1 MHIPVFSLNIDGTA
15 VTSNFDPVLIS
26 LTIVDSDG
34 GKADRLSCELDDD
47 DGHIELPRIGAKV
60 QAGLGWSDS
69 GSAVIFTGFVDEVLS
84 LGSRASGRL
93 LTIEAKSVNTRG
105 KLKQPAQRHMDNAAF
120 SDVARQWGMKAG
132 LSDVKV
138 DSALGAINRAYWY
151 MGHESYL
158 AWGERIARELGA
170 TFKVMG
176 DVGVFVSRGGAQS
189 TSGKPLTT
197 INAIYSNDVATSNL
211 IHWSLAPVLSRP
223 EYANFKTRWYD
234 PANAQWMLESLKAG
248 YSDTSDGGVN
258 ADLWH
263 KRKHANPG
271 NANKQAASDGAES
284 DRDRGGGSATI
295 QGNPDAASQAPCVIS
310 GARPGVDGPY
320 RIATATHRLTRP
332 GSYVTELALVQP
344 SGAVGA
350 DNRATP
356 GGS

>member
-1 MHIPVFSLNIDGTA
+1 MHIPVFSITIDGTD
-15 VTSNFDPVLIS
+15 VTSNFDPVLTA
-26 LTIVDSDG
+26 LTIVDSEG
-34 GKADRLSCELDDD
+34 GKADRLSCELDDA
-47 DGHIELPRIGAKV
+47 DGHIELPRVGAKV

-84 LGSRASGRL
+84 IGSRASGHL
-93 LTIEAKSVNTRG
+93 LTIEAKSANTRG
-105 KLKQPAQRHMDNAAF
+105 KLKQPAQRHKDDAAF
-120 SDVARQWGMKAG
+120 KDVAREWGMKAG

-138 DSALGAINRAYWY
+138 DQALGAINRAYWY

-176 DVGVFVSRGGAQS
+176 DVGVFVSRDSAQS

-197 INAIYSNDVATSNL
+197 INAIYSNDVATSNI

-234 PANAQWMLESLKAG
+234 PANAAWMSESVKAA
-248 YSDTSDGGVN
+248 YSDSSDGGVT
-258 ADLWH
+258 ADLSH
-263 KRKHANPG
+263 KRKHANSG
-271 NANKQAASDGAES
+271 NANKQAASDSAES
-284 DRDRGGGSATI
+284 DRDRGGGSITI
-295 QGNPDAASQAPCVIS
+295 QGNPDAASQAPCIVS
-310 GARPGVDGPY
+310 GVRPGVDGPY
-320 RIATATHRLTRP
+320 RIETATHRLTRP
-332 GSYVTELALVQP
+332 GSYVTDLALVQP